1 MANMET
7 EQTEK
12 LSSTKIAQ
20 VLHDAGLALRHVT
33 AERDVALAKCASYER
48 RREAEKVAAEMH
60 AKGVNLDKTAEE
72 LTNELEKA
80 AEAGELPIIH
90 RAVDMIGPNM
100 GLSTASLNNDEK
112 TAAAGATDFERYIFG
127 GIG

>member
-1 MANMET
+1 M
-7 EQTEK
+7 EK

-20 VLHDAGLALRHVT
+20 VLHDAGLAIRHVT
-33 AERDVALAKCASYER
+33 AERDAALAKCASYER
-48 RREAEKVAAEMH
+48 RAQAQKVAAEMH
-60 AKGVNLDKTAEE
+60 SKGINLDKTAEE

-80 AEAGELPIIH
+80 AEQGDLPIIH

-100 GLSTASLNNDEK
+100 GLGSLNNDEK
-112 TAAAGATDFERYIFG
+112 TASAGGSDFERFIFG